1 MILAFLLEERSAK
14 EMLQGL
20 LPRLLPAGIEVRYMV
35 FEGKQD
41 LKRQMR
47 RRLRGWRTPD
57 TVFIVM
63 CDQDSSN
70 CLALKAELVEK
81 CPEAKR
87 DHVMIRIVCRELESW
102 YFGDLAAVENALSM
116 TDLVKYQNKSKYRV
130 PDKIHS
136 PSLELKKITQGAYQK
151 ISGSREIGS
160 KLLLDS
166 NTSKSF
172 QVFIDSI
179 QGMAEMPTSQG
190 ASEQVFQA
198 NEGNRE
204 TQGSSPPG
212 VKLTPS
218 SCCQSLP

>member
-1 MILAFLLEERSAK
+1 
-14 EMLQGL
+14 
-20 LPRLLPAGIEVRYMV
+20 
-35 FEGKQD
+35 
-41 LKRQMR
+41 
-47 RRLRGWRTPD
+47 
-57 TVFIVM
+57 
-63 CDQDSSN
+63 
-70 CLALKAELVEK
+70 
-81 CPEAKR
+81 
-87 DHVMIRIVCRELESW
+87 MIRIVCRELESW